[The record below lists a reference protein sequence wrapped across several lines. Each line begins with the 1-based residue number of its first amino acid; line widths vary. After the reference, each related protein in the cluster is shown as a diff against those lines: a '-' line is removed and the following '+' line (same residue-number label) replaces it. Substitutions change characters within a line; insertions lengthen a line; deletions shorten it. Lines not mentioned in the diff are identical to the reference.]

1 MLASVRR
8 PGSAVVRR
16 LVAAG
21 LSAVSLFSILYAS
34 PLQSEVDESSL
45 ELLQRWDEA
54 VRGHEAGK
62 LDEAVER
69 TMALTLDDRRALSPA
84 IRVFLGAM
92 TGRGRAVATE
102 PERRAAAIGLAARRS
117 PGVLPYLRRA
127 AILHTDVAIAGE
139 RRPPS
144 IVDLPPE
151 PDIAVS
157 PLFATRRMTVSK
169 DGEIIGHIES
179 DWNWP
184 FARSLIDLFRTLAP
198 SDPFPGDWFHATAAF
213 MFARGL
219 YAEVSGHLEHATKLM
234 PDDARVLYDRACY
247 AEIQGLPMNQVLMR
261 DVDPMLLRQRRL
273 GGAQISSATTAAA
286 KASMTDAAKKALSL
300 DIPFKDEA
308 NAEAER
314 LFRRALKSDPALHE
328 ARVRLARVL
337 VERKR
342 YPEALAEA
350 RTALA
355 GTASPAVRF
364 YGYLFAGRAQQAL
377 GRLDAA
383 ALDFAEAVKLFPTAQ
398 SALLAQSQVALM
410 RADANGALQPIALLP
425 SEPPADFRQ
434 GDPWWSYRLASG
446 REWQE
451 VYDRMNLLRVER

>member
-1 MLASVRR
+1 
-8 PGSAVVRR
+8 
-16 LVAAG
+16 
-21 LSAVSLFSILYAS
+21 
-34 PLQSEVDESSL
+34 
-45 ELLQRWDEA
+45 
-54 VRGHEAGK
+54 
-62 LDEAVER
+62 
-69 TMALTLDDRRALSPA
+69 
-84 IRVFLGAM
+84 
-92 TGRGRAVATE
+92 
-102 PERRAAAIGLAARRS
+102 
-117 PGVLPYLRRA
+117 
-127 AILHTDVAIAGE
+127 
-139 RRPPS
+139 
-144 IVDLPPE
+144 
-151 PDIAVS
+151 
-157 PLFATRRMTVSK
+157 
-169 DGEIIGHIES
+169 
-179 DWNWP
+179 
-184 FARSLIDLFRTLAP
+184 
-198 SDPFPGDWFHATAAF
+198 
-213 MFARGL
+213 
-219 YAEVSGHLEHATKLM
+219 M